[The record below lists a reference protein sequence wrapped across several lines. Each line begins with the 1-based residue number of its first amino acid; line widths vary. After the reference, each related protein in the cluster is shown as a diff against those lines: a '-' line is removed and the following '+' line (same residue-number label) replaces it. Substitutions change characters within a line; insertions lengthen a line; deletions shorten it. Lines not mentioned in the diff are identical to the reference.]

1 MFLQENVLQ
10 KINKNDNLLKII
22 FPTRKIIDDII
33 PCFLDNFDIIITN
46 NNLGNKIIISKKYSD
61 LINNIKNFKID
72 EDAVGDTEELKVA
85 RLYIVLKILSKEN
98 FLYIMENLIPEVLD
112 DFGITMIDV
121 FANLSFEILSSNFSL
136 DELND
141 LFNYENIKNA
151 LNDLL
156 IIFKANRSNNKEV
169 ISRVGDII
177 SEVLGIFEDLKYRI
191 FKDNNITEYEN
202 IDELEKNKISRYLSD
217 EYIKSFMNNKA
228 EKVILDDKNR
238 DIFNTIF
245 VSKCIDYTEKEI
257 ENIMKINYDENS
269 ELVNESMA
277 TRFISNTLGAIYK
290 AKEKTKDKIDAV
302 VEKARGIVRDS
313 KRKRADDLMKG
324 ESYGNRITYLIGF
337 AIKMIVVWAL
347 PIGPILSALTASMI
361 AYIDYLRAKATK
373 TKEKARFIYQIG
385 HELEI
390 IEEKIKDAESDNNKR
405 MKYELMRLKQK
416 LLTTKHALEIGY
428 SPAELN

>member
-10 KINKNDNLLKII
+10 NKNNNLLKII

-46 NNLGNKIIISKKYSD
+46 NNLSNKIIISKKYSD

-72 EDAVGDTEELKVA
+72 ENAVGDTEELKVA

-121 FANLSFEILSSNFSL
+121 FANLSFEILTSNFSL
-136 DELND
+136 EELNE
-141 LFNYENIKNA
+141 LFNYENIKNT
-151 LNDLL
+151 LNDSL

-169 ISRVGDII
+169 VSRVGDII

-191 FKDNNITEYEN
+191 FKDNNIKEYEN
-202 IDELEKNKISRYLSD
+202 IDKLEKNKISKYLSD

-228 EKVILDDKNR
+228 EKVVLDDKNR
-238 DIFNTIF
+238 EIFNTIF

-257 ENIMKINYDENS
+257 ENIMKINDDENN

-313 KRKRADDLMKG
+313 KRKRAIDDLMKG